1 MPSSIASGGR
11 IRTNIPALN
20 AYNSLQS
27 SNRAI
32 AKSQLRLS
40 TGKRINAA
48 SDDVAGYITAR

>member
-1 MPSSIASGGR
+1 MPSSVASGGR

-40 TGKRINAA
+40 TGKRA
-48 SDDVAGYITAR
+48 VHRAGVGTPKK